1 MLLVISNPTPVA
13 NEASLI
19 NRLFEEGLPVLHLR
33 KPESPLK
40 EVAMLLQNI
49 EPVHYPK
56 IALHQH
62 HSIAG
67 NFGISRLHYTEA
79 ARKAASQ
86 ETLSQQRAEYIIS
99 TSVHSLADYQG
110 LAEYFDYAFL
120 SPVFN
125 SISKPGHQ
133 AQAFA
138 LKKSDKKM
146 YTSLIALGGVDDGN
160 CHKAY
165 EMGYDG
171 VAVLGAVWQTKDTL
185 SAFKAIQCKCRI
197 NDL

>member
-19 NRLFEEGLPVLHLR
+19 NRLFDEGLPVLHLR
-33 KPESPLK
+33 KPESSLK
-40 EVAMLLQNI
+40 EVTLLLQDIN
-49 EPVHYPK
+49 PVHYPK

-62 HSIAG
+62 HSLAG

-79 ARKAASQ
+79 ARKAVCQ
-86 ETLSQQRAEYIIS
+86 ETLSQQRGEYIVS

-125 SISKPGHQ
+125 SISKPGYQ
-133 AQAFA
+133 AQAFS

-146 YTSLIALGGVDDGN
+146 YTNLIALGGVDERN
-160 CHKAY
+160 CRKAY

-171 VAVLGAVWQTKDTL
+171 IAVLGAVWHTEDTIN
-185 SAFKAIQCKCRI
+185 AFKAIQCKCRT

>member
-19 NRLFEEGLPVLHLR
+19 NCLFDEGLPVLHLR
-33 KPESPLK
+33 KPESSLK
-40 EVAMLLQNI
+40 EMALLLHNI
-49 EPVHYPK
+49 NPVHYPK

-79 ARKAASQ
+79 ARKAVSQ
-86 ETLSQQRAEYIIS
+86 ETLSQQRAEYVVS

-120 SPVFN
+120 SPVFD

-133 AQAFA
+133 AQAFT
-138 LKKSDKKM
+138 LKKSDKKI
-146 YTSLIALGGVDDGN
+146 YTKLIALGGIDEHN
-160 CHKAY
+160 CRKAY

-171 VAVLGAVWQTKDTL
+171 IAVLGAVWNTEDTL

>member
-19 NRLFEEGLPVLHLR
+19 NRLFDEGLPVLHLR
-33 KPESPLK
+33 KPESSLK
-40 EVAMLLQNI
+40 EVALLLQEI
-49 EPVHYPK
+49 DPEHYPK

-62 HSIAG
+62 HSIAE

-79 ARKAASQ
+79 ARKAVSG
-86 ETLSQQRAEYIIS
+86 ETLSQQRAEYVVS

-110 LAEYFDYAFL
+110 LSEHFGYAFL

-125 SISKPGHQ
+125 SISKPGHE
-133 AQAFA
+133 AQNFS
-138 LKKSDKKM
+138 LKKSDKKIH
-146 YTSLIALGGVDDGN
+146 TNLIALGGIDERN
-160 CHKAY
+160 CCQAY

-171 VAVLGAVWQTKDTL
+171 IAVLGAVWNTEDTL
-185 SAFKAIQCKCRI
+185 NAFKAIHYKCRT
-197 NDL
+197 NAL